1 MIRPAL
7 FIGACAIA
15 LAACGSSESTE
26 PAADSATEVAS
37 EAAESSGEAAAAAEQ
52 GVPKVAF
59 KIENATTLTLT
70 HLYLSPAASETWD
83 RDILGDQ
90 TAPAGATIDISIDD
104 GVESCMYDL
113 RARFENDET
122 MDIRGVNVCEIE
134 GRTVTVSQNG

>member
-1 MIRPAL
+1 MIRRTLA
-7 FIGACAIA
+7 IGFCAIA
-15 LAACGSSESTE
+15 LSACGSSEE
-26 PAADSATEVAS
+26 AAPAAADSATDVAS
-37 EAAESSGEAAAAAEQ
+37 EATAETTGAAEQ

-59 KIENATTLTLT
+59 KIENATSLTLT
-70 HLYLSPAASETWD
+70 HLYLSPAASDTWD

-90 TAPAGATIDISIDD
+90 TAPAGATIDVTIDD

-122 MDIRGVNVCEIE
+122 MDVRGVNICEIE